1 MCDLHMARVQ
11 GQTREGSHAQRAGL
25 YGELPK
31 AVPARPWGGR
41 KGPHSP
47 RGGPGPQRGLCSVH
61 TTFFCSSAMAKRTQQ
76 SRVSRSLQASGA
88 RLLCRQGALSS
99 SPSSCL
105 LASRSCSSE
114 VPSRCRAFLQEP
126 DGGEGSGE
134 QPPGSP
140 RVPLVR
146 CPLGCFP
153 GRSAG
158 PLSQSCVALPGAG
171 TSRGWH
177 RVSSWRPRHV
187 CLGHAGLTGSSRQ
200 AHPHRQPPGTP
211 T

>member
-1 MCDLHMARVQ
+1 MCDLHMAGVQ
-11 GQTREGSHAQRAGL
+11 GQTPVRGQPCPESCL

-41 KGPHSP
+41 KGPHRP
-47 RGGPGPQRGLCSVH
+47 RTGPGPQRGLCSVH
-61 TTFFCSSAMAKRTQQ
+61 TTFFCSSAMAKRTQL

-114 VPSRCRAFLQEP
+114 VPSRCRAFLGEP

-134 QPPGSP
+134 QPLGVSPGSP
-140 RVPLVR
+140 RAPLVR
-146 CPLGCFP
+146 CPPGCFP
-153 GRSAG
+153 GRSVG
-158 PLSQSCVALPGAG
+158 PLSQSRAALPGAG
-171 TSRGWH
+171 TG
-177 RVSSWRPRHV
+177 
-187 CLGHAGLTGSSRQ
+187 
-200 AHPHRQPPGTP
+200 
-211 T
+211 